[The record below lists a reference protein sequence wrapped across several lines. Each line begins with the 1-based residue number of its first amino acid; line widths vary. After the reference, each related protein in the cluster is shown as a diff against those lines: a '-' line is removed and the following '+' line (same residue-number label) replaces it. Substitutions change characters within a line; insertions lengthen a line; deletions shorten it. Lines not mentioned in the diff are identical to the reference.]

1 MIQVSTLS
9 IENDT
14 RAFDF
19 TIIYFHSMKT
29 IENKKLRKGQSK
41 Q

>member
-29 IENKKLRKGQSK
+29 IEKQEAKKRTK
-41 Q
+41 